1 MKNLIKILLTAF
13 IASCMSFCYAATES
27 DPVALLKGIADEM
40 IQNLKTHKATLKTNP
55 DYVYSLSNK
64 LVVPHADLDY
74 MSKMVLPPQ
83 TWNAATEAQRKSFEK
98 EFTTVLE
105 RTYASALADYSDETV
120 NFFPVRGGVDGQS
133 SVTVNSKI
141 DRSDGPSVNV
151 SYRLIRVGSNWKLYD
166 MNVEGI
172 SMLESFRSQ
181 FGDILAQGDMNE
193 LLKKLRDHNN
203 K

>member
-1 MKNLIKILLTAF
+1 MKNLIKILLAM
-13 IASCMSFCYAATES
+13 IVASCMSFCYAASES

-40 IQNLKTHKATLKTNP
+40 IQGLQSHKATLKSNP
-55 DYVYSLSNK
+55 DFVYSLSNK

-74 MSKMVLPPQ
+74 MSKTVLPPQ
-83 TWNAATEAQRKSFEK
+83 TWNAASAEQRKEFEK

-105 RTYASALADYSDETV
+105 RTYASALADYTDETV
-120 NFFPVRGGVDGQS
+120 NFFPVRGGVDGQTN
-133 SVTVNSKI
+133 VTVNSKI

-151 SYRLIRVGSNWKLYD
+151 SYRLIRVGSAWKLYD

-181 FGDILAQGDMNE
+181 FGDILAQGDMTE
-193 LLKKLRDHNN
+193 LLKKLREHNN